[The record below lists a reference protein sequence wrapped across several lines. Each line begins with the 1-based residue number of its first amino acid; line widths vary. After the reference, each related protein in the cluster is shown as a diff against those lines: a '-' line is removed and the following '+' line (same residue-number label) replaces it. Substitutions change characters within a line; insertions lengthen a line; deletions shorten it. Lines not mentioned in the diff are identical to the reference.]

1 MAELTVDMTYG
12 KALFLAAS
20 DVGKTAILG
29 QEGKAIQEILN
40 GEPEFWSFLVT
51 PAVSAAEK
59 KRVLQEVFGGRVN
72 EELLNFLF
80 ILIDKGR
87 ITQFASIM
95 KRYQYLLD
103 EENGV
108 CAGTIFSVKPLAS
121 EQLVEFERQTG
132 ALLRKNVTLR
142 NELSSQ
148 IIGGVRIFVDG
159 KMIDATV
166 QTRLSDLSESLK

>member
-20 DVGKTAILG
+20 DVGKT
-29 QEGKAIQEILN
+29 EILAEEADALLEIFSS
-40 GEPEFWSFLVT
+40 EPEFWSFLVT
-51 PAVSAAEK
+51 PAVSVAEK
-59 KRVLQEVFGGRVN
+59 KRVLKEVFGGRVN

-87 ITQFASIM
+87 TSQFGSII
-95 KRYQYLLD
+95 KRFKKLID
-103 EENGV
+103 EEKGICV
-108 CAGTIFSVKPLAS
+108 GTIFSVNALTP
-121 EQLVEFERQTG
+121 EQLMEFERQTG
-132 ALLRKNVTLR
+132 TLLRKKVTLH

-148 IIGGVRIFVDG
+148 IIGGVSVFVEG

-166 QTRLSDLSESLK
+166 KKRLSDLSDRLK